1 MSDIRINATVRHPS
15 HGTGTVVSVSRDFR
29 GKATGAKVEF
39 GIRGLSMQLWCQ
51 ARDLT
56 VVETARPALR
66 VVDPVVA

>member
-1 MSDIRINATVRHPS
+1 MSDITRNATVRHPS
-15 HGTGTVVSVSRDFR
+15 HGAGTAITVSRDFR

-39 GIRGLSMQLWCQ
+39 VIRGHATRLWCQ

-66 VVDPVVA
+66 VVEPVVA